1 MTMTTAAF
9 PEMITR
15 LPEADVPFKGVR
27 AWISQAKDHQVVFFE
42 MEPIGLVSA
51 HRHGEQWGIVVEGEM
66 ELTIGG
72 VRKRYKAGE
81 SYHVPAGVEHA
92 ACFLAKTRVIDVFA
106 DVDRYRPKGT

>member
-1 MTMTTAAF
+1 MADAGF

-27 AWISQAKDHQVVFFE
+27 AWISQGPDHQVVFLE
-42 MEPIGLVSA
+42 IEPIGQVSP
-51 HRHGEQWGIVVEGEM
+51 HRHGEQWGVVVAGEM

-72 VRKRYKAGE
+72 KTTRYTKGD

-92 ACFLAKTRVIDVFA
+92 ATFLSRTRVIDMFA
-106 DVDRYRPKGT
+106 DVARYRPKK